1 MVGNIILLSGLFLLL
16 VTLPLGFLRN
26 SYEEAIKEAQKETY
40 SYIESIKKETQ
51 SNKEIIIV
59 DWKTI
64 GNAPREVKVEFEKD
78 MIEKKYR
85 AESNHNNIVV
95 YKKISH

>member
-1 MVGNIILLSGLFLLL
+1 MVGNIILLSWLFLLL

-26 SYEEAIKEAQKETY
+26 SNEEALKEAQKETY
-40 SYIESIKKETQ
+40 LYIESIKKETQ

-78 MIEKKYR
+78 MIEKKYKVQ
-85 AESNHNNIVV
+85 SSHDGIVA
-95 YKKISH
+95 YKKL

>member
-1 MVGNIILLSGLFLLL
+1 MLGNIILLPLLFLSLL
-16 VTLPLGFLRN
+16 ILPLGFLRN
-26 SYEEAIKEAQKETY
+26 SNEEALKEAQKETY

-78 MIEKKYR
+78 MVEQKYKVQ
-85 AESNHNNIVV
+85 SSHDGIVV
-95 YKKISH
+95 YKKL